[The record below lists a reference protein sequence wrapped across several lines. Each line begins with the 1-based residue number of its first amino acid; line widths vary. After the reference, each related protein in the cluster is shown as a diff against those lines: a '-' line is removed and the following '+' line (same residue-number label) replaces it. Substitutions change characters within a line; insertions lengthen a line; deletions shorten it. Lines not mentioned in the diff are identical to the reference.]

1 MSFARIHRFAWS
13 LIAAGTICGAVARG
27 EPPAAV
33 HPATSDA
40 PIVVTLSPRDP
51 PRASLRY
58 ALLPPFDVRRPGN
71 AAPLYAKAMMQLG
84 DDGEADER
92 RSKALDGPL
101 ADCRDAAL
109 ERLLDRSVLELAR
122 LAGRRTRCDWELPLG
137 EQSFNEIVLPEMRQ
151 VGRVVRVVLLQARR
165 STAQGSFDEAL
176 QWLQT
181 AYAAVRHTAESPT
194 LIAGLVA
201 LTLQAQADRV
211 LRELGE
217 QPAAP
222 NLYWALTSLPRP
234 LVDVRHGLESELHL
248 LDSSIA
254 GWKDLERGPPDEAAA
269 TDLLRRCAQLAAT
282 AGGGKTDGAAMLVQ
296 LQAAIGVTFKT
307 AARKQAILEALVADG
322 WKKSQV
328 ETWTDLQAS
337 LMYARSQFHQLR
349 DDVFCRMTLPYW
361 QAEPGLRAAERR
373 LNDLR
378 SSGEE
383 LFPLGTLLMPA
394 VRNMKLTYARGE
406 RRTETLRLLEALR
419 MFAARHGGRLP
430 KSLEELGASTPLSI
444 DCITG
449 RPFAYTL
456 EGEEARLVLPQEKVS
471 EGGGSLTYVVR
482 IRREK

>member
-1 MSFARIHRFAWS
+1 MSIPRLYRFAWS
-13 LIAAGTICGAVARG
+13 LIVAGPICGAVARG

-33 HPATSDA
+33 HPATSEA
-40 PIVVTLSPRDP
+40 PIVVTLSPCDS

-84 DDGEADER
+84 EDGEADER

-101 ADCRDAAL
+101 AECRDAAV

-122 LAGRRTRCDWELPLG
+122 LAGRRTHCDWELPIG
-137 EQSFNEIVLPEMRQ
+137 EQPFVEIVLPELQSMRRLQ
-151 VGRVVRVVLLQARR
+151 KVVLLQARR
-165 STAQGSFDEAL
+165 NTAQGNFDEAL

-201 LTLQAQADRV
+201 LTMQAQADRV
-211 LRELGE
+211 LRELIE

-248 LDSSIA
+248 LDSSVP

-269 TDLLRRCAQLAAT
+269 TDLLQRCAHLAASA
-282 AGGGKTDGAAMLVQ
+282 AGANTKGAAMLVQ

-307 AARKQAILEALVADG
+307 AARKEATLEALVADG

-328 ETWTDLQAS
+328 ESWTDLQAS
-337 LMYARSQFHQLR
+337 LMFARSQFHQLR
-349 DDVFCRMTLPYW
+349 DELFCRMTLPYW
-361 QAEPGLRAAERR
+361 QAEPGLRSAERR

-383 LFPLGTLLMPA
+383 LFPLGSLLLPA
-394 VRNMKLTYARGE
+394 VRNMKLTHARAE

-430 KSLEELGASTPLSI
+430 KSLEELAASTPLSI
-444 DCITG
+444 DCLTG

-456 EGEEARLVLPQEKVS
+456 EGEEARLVLPHEKVS
-471 EGGGSLTYVVR
+471 DGGGSLTYVVR